1 MRFSVKHR
9 QMSMFEGKPTLAK
22 VFRKSL
28 AEFAG
33 TALLVTVVLG
43 SGIMGANLS
52 DDVGVTLII
61 NALSTIMA
69 LSLLILLLGP
79 VSGAHLN
86 PAVTFVQILRRSFAA
101 GEAVAVVGAQITGAI
116 VGALL
121 ANLMFDLPVVQ
132 ISTHERV
139 SAGLLV
145 GEVVSTA
152 GLIAVIGIL
161 GARNQE
167 RLLPVAVPAWIGS
180 AYFFTSSTS
189 FANPAVTIGRV
200 FSDTFAGI
208 SPASVLP
215 YIVAQLL
222 GALVGMA
229 VVKGVTRA

>member
-1 MRFSVKHR
+1 
-9 QMSMFEGKPTLAK
+9 MFEGKPTLAK

-145 GEVVSTA
+145 GEVVATA